1 MTKLSFFVTST
12 ACYVSLKGNDVT
24 CQEALALD
32 GKTQASVLIPCIK
45 SVLDKAGNPTI
56 SQINVP
62 KGPGSFTSLRVTLAA
77 AQGLSLAFPKARC
90 YAPTFFDVLLY
101 TCPHTSYAVIDS
113 KRGDF
118 FVKQQRIEPEI
129 LSPDAFAHFR
139 NRHQNDVMI
148 VDPDLQP
155 IFPDAYRYDPKW
167 LLDVLNV
174 AETFVEPSDFSPYYL
189 FEPHYKKLNDPIA

>member
-1 MTKLSFFVTST
+1 MTKLSFFVSST
-12 ACYVSLKGNDVT
+12 MCYVALKGDSIAY
-24 CQEALALD
+24 QEALPLD
-32 GKTQASVLIPCIK
+32 GKTQASVLIPFIK
-45 SVLDKAGNPTI
+45 SVLDKAQNPMI

-101 TCPHTSYAVIDS
+101 NRSQNCYAVIDS

-118 FVKQQRIEPEI
+118 FVKQQTTEPEI
-129 LSPDAFAHFR
+129 LSKDAFAQFR

-148 VDPDLQP
+148 VDPDLQS
-155 IFPDAYRYDPKW
+155 IFPDAYRYDPKCF
-167 LLDVLNV
+167 LDVLNS
-174 AETFVEPSDFSPYYL
+174 AETFIEPSDFSPYYL
-189 FEPHYKKLNDPIA
+189 FEPHYKKLNDSTA